1 MQRGGG
7 EGGGGRVS
15 GILSCPVK
23 HPRQS
28 MTTLASSETGV
39 VLLIL
44 GNSGRIWPSVSCL
57 G

>member
-7 EGGGGRVS
+7 EGGGRVS